1 MDMEE
6 RVTKLEIENKD
17 TKARLDRHSTR
28 LLNLEQNQTQDAVRL
43 ATMETKVDD
52 LDSKVDI
59 LTEGQK
65 QTNKRL
71 AVIENNNDAN
81 FNKVFIFLRALA
93 ILTVVTLVVV
103 TCKDT
108 STATSIVKTAVPLVT
123 GVVA

>member
-1 MDMEE
+1 MEMEE
-6 RVTKLEIENKD
+6 RVSKLEIDSKD

-52 LDSKVDI
+52 LDGKVDI

-71 AVIENNNDAN
+71 AAMENNNDAN
-81 FNKVFIFLRALA
+81 FAKVFTFLKVLA
-93 ILTVVTLVVV
+93 VLTAVTLVVV
-103 TCKDT
+103 TLKDV
-108 STATSIVKTAVPLVT
+108 STAKDIVTTALPAVT
-123 GVVA
+123 KVVA

>member
-1 MDMEE
+1 MEMEE
-6 RVTKLEIENKD
+6 RVSKLESDNID

-81 FNKVFIFLRALA
+81 FGRVFTFLKVLG
-93 ILTVVTLVVV
+93 ILTAVTLIVVC
-103 TCKDT
+103 CKDT
-108 STATSIVKTAVPLVT
+108 STAASIVKTAVPLVS